1 MVKYGG
7 VILTKDRMVME
18 KSAILLILFFI
29 FFNLMTVIAKADELA
44 PIIEPP
50 ELPGSIESGEQIEP
64 QVTIIRQEDKI
75 IDDYR
80 ISNNL
85 YMVKITPVVGM
96 TYYLIDHDG
105 DGKLDVRKNELDDV
119 IVPQWVLLTW

>member
-1 MVKYGG
+1 MG
-7 VILTKDRMVME
+7 VILTKERMVMG
-18 KSAILLILFFI
+18 KSAMLLILFFI
-29 FFNLMTVIAKADELA
+29 FFNLMTVIAKADELV
-44 PIIEPP
+44 PVIEPP

-75 IDDYR
+75 IEEYR
-80 ISNNL
+80 INNNL

>member
-1 MVKYGG
+1 MGI
-7 VILTKDRMVME
+7 ILTKDRMIMG

-75 IDDYR
+75 IEEYR
-80 ISNNL
+80 INNNL

>member
-1 MVKYGG
+1 MVKYG
-7 VILTKDRMVME
+7 VILTKNRMVME

-75 IDDYR
+75 IEEYR
-80 ISNNL
+80 INNNL

>member
-1 MVKYGG
+1 MG

-75 IDDYR
+75 IEEYR
-80 ISNNL
+80 INNNL
-85 YMVKITPVVGM
+85 YMVKITHITGM

-105 DGKLDVRKNELDDV
+105 DGKLDVRKDELDDV
-119 IVPQWVLLTW
+119 IVPQWVLFTW

>member
-1 MVKYGG
+1 MGI
-7 VILTKDRMVME
+7 ILTKDRMVME
-18 KSAILLILFFI
+18 KPVILLMLFFI
-29 FFNLMTVIAKADELA
+29 FFNLMMVIAKADELA
-44 PIIEPP
+44 PVIEPP

-75 IDDYR
+75 IEEYR
-80 ISNNL
+80 INNNL

>member
-1 MVKYGG
+1 MVKYG
-7 VILTKDRMVME
+7 VILTKDRMIMG
-18 KSAILLILFFI
+18 KSAILLMLFFI
-29 FFNLMTVIAKADELA
+29 FFNLMMVIAKADELA
-44 PIIEPP
+44 PVIEPP

-75 IDDYR
+75 IEEYR
-80 ISNNL
+80 INNNL

>member
-1 MVKYGG
+1 MG
-7 VILTKDRMVME
+7 VILTKDRMIMG
-18 KSAILLILFFI
+18 KSAILLMLFFI
-29 FFNLMTVIAKADELA
+29 FFNLMMVIAKADELA
-44 PIIEPP
+44 PVIEPP

-75 IDDYR
+75 IEEYR
-80 ISNNL
+80 INNNL

>member
-1 MVKYGG
+1 MG

-18 KSAILLILFFI
+18 KSAILFILFFI

-44 PIIEPP
+44 SIIEPP

-75 IDDYR
+75 IEEYR
-80 ISNNL
+80 INNNL

>member
-1 MVKYGG
+1 MGI
-7 VILTKDRMVME
+7 ILTKDRMVME
-18 KSAILLILFFI
+18 KPVILLMLFFI
-29 FFNLMTVIAKADELA
+29 FFNLMMVIAKADELA
-44 PIIEPP
+44 PVIEPP

-75 IDDYR
+75 IEEYR
-80 ISNNL
+80 INNNL

-119 IVPQWVLLTW
+119 IVPQWVLITW

>member
-1 MVKYGG
+1 MGG

-18 KSAILLILFFI
+18 KSAILFILFFI

-75 IDDYR
+75 IEEYR

>member
-1 MVKYGG
+1 MG

-75 IDDYR
+75 IEEYR
-80 ISNNL
+80 INNNL

-96 TYYLIDHDG
+96 TYYLIDYDG

>member
-1 MVKYGG
+1 MGI
-7 VILTKDRMVME
+7 ILTKDRMIME
-18 KSAILLILFFI
+18 KPAILFMLFFI

-75 IDDYR
+75 IEEYR
-80 ISNNL
+80 INNNL

>member
-1 MVKYGG
+1 MG

-75 IDDYR
+75 IEEYR

>member
-1 MVKYGG
+1 MGI
-7 VILTKDRMVME
+7 ILIKDRMVMG
-18 KSAILLILFFI
+18 KSAILLMLFFI
-29 FFNLMTVIAKADELA
+29 FFNLMMASVKADELA
-44 PIIEPP
+44 PVIESP

-64 QVTIIRQEDKI
+64 QITIIRQEDKI
-75 IDDYR
+75 IEEYR
-80 ISNNL
+80 INNNL
-85 YMVKITPVVGM
+85 YMVKITPVIGM

>member
-1 MVKYGG
+1 MG
-7 VILTKDRMVME
+7 
-18 KSAILLILFFI
+18 KSAILLMLFFI

-44 PIIEPP
+44 PVIEPP

-75 IDDYR
+75 IEEYR
-80 ISNNL
+80 INNTL

>member
-1 MVKYGG
+1 MG
-7 VILTKDRMVME
+7 
-18 KSAILLILFFI
+18 KSAILLMLFFI
-29 FFNLMTVIAKADELA
+29 FFNLMMVIAKADELA
-44 PIIEPP
+44 PVIEPP

-75 IDDYR
+75 IEEYR
-80 ISNNL
+80 INNNL

-96 TYYLIDHDG
+96 TYYFIDHDG